1 MELERTPTQ
10 RHRPSRLAATVL
22 IGLAAT
28 AVAVAVGPSSAPR
41 AAAPVEG
48 IAYSVSAPT
57 TPGQTPTTTGHT
69 FQANDDGFTVNDTT
83 GNAAADD
90 AQFAV
95 GTLALSDAET
105 IAIHYWGAMPC
116 NGDVDVSWQTLDPS
130 INGVATWWNPV
141 EAYGNAAAN
150 SQCSISMNLVQDYS
164 WPMLCTVVTHEI
176 GHLTGHDHVTDQTN
190 VMYPVYVGPIP
201 QCLAP
206 PIGVPA
212 PAASTTSTTT
222 PQPSSASANSHTAK
236 AAAHKKA
243 TKKHKKA
250 KKKKST
256 AKKK

>member
-1 MELERTPTQ
+1 MGIDQNITR
-10 RHRPSRLAATVL
+10 RSSARKLAVTVA
-22 IGLAAT
+22 IGLAGGICAL
-28 AVAVAVGPSSAPR
+28 AVGPSAAQR

-57 TPGQTPTTTGHT
+57 TAQTPATTGHT

-105 IAIHYWGAMPC
+105 IAIHYWGVMPC
-116 NGDVDVSWQTLDPS
+116 NGNVDVSWQTLDPS

-206 PIGVPA
+206 PIGVPTPAGATTATKSA
-212 PAASTTSTTT
+212 PK
-222 PQPSSASANSHTAK
+222 QVTAK
-236 AAAHKKA
+236 AASHKKA
-243 TKKHKKA
+243 TRKHKKKA
-250 KKKKST
+250 HKK
-256 AKKK
+256 